1 MKVCFLD
8 CDGVINSQL
17 WLYNNKP
24 MIDESKVQLLSKIIH
39 QTDAKIVLS
48 SSWRELRDI
57 DSHRCNSLYTYLTE
71 TLKKYGMEI
80 MDHTPTIEEERPLE
94 IFTWLENHICEV
106 ESFVILDDDW
116 SADYYKLYGLENN
129 LIKLTFYGDGGL
141 HPEHVEKAIEILNKN
156 ILQGGENK

>member
-48 SSWRELRDI
+48 SSWRELRDM
-57 DSHRCNSLYTYLTE
+57 DSHSCNSLYTYLTE
-71 TLKKYGMEI
+71 TLKKYDMEI
-80 MDHTPTIEEERPLE
+80 MDHTPMIEEERPLE

-116 SADYYKLYGLENN
+116 SADYYKVYGLEKN
-129 LIKLTFYGDGGL
+129 LIKLTFCGDGGL
-141 HPEHVEKAIEILNKN
+141 HPEHVEKAIDILN
-156 ILQGGENK
+156 GGG